1 MRHAFPHLALLA
13 GCLMLVPPVAANDG
27 GADPRTATTAPAA
40 TVDRVYRRA
49 MVEVKAGRYAA
60 AIPLLVDVVGND
72 PKNADAFNNLGYSHR
87 KLGQRDKALIYY
99 AEALRLDPSHLGA
112 LEYQGELFLELGD
125 PVRAEANLDRLGR
138 LCGRCENY
146 RDLAEAIVAHKAK
159 PKT

>member
-1 MRHAFPHLALLA
+1 MRHAFPRLALLA
-13 GCLMLVPPVAANDG
+13 GCLLLASPATANDG
-27 GADPRTATTAPAA
+27 GADPRTTTTPSA
-40 TVDRVYRRA
+40 TVDPVYRRA

-72 PKNADAFNNLGYSHR
+72 SRNADAFNNLGYSHR

-99 AEALRLDPSHLGA
+99 AEALRLDPKHLGA

-125 PVRAEANLDRLGR
+125 LARAETNLDQLGR

-159 PKT
+159 PRT